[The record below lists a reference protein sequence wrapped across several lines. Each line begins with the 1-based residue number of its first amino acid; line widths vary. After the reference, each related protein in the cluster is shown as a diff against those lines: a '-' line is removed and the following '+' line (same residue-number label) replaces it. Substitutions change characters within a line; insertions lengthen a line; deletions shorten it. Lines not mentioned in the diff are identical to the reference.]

1 MYKCRKVRKGEVWV
15 KDHDRNMYAVN
26 TLSEELGKPHPKDL
40 RFSAR

>member
-1 MYKCRKVRKGEVWV
+1 M

-40 RFSAR
+40 VTF